1 MTPAEADFKEA
12 RFYHLSLTSRN
23 LQSGKQGNRMNA
35 MRLPVKGE
43 EGRVRLACFFGLR
56 LAKTLFVSAAS
67 LPRDGFERCSSVGVV
82 LRTRCSRQSKKSMTD
97 WKPATVMFLFDLTTC
112 LERRS
117 GPT

>member
-35 MRLPVKGE
+35 MRFPVKGE

-56 LAKTLFVSAAS
+56 LVKTLFGSAEAS
-67 LPRDGFERCSSVGVV
+67 STDGFT
-82 LRTRCSRQSKKSMTD
+82 LPTPPFPSRNRFM
-97 WKPATVMFLFDLTTC
+97 
-112 LERRS
+112 
-117 GPT
+117 